1 MKNNKLS
8 RQDAEDLEIRRLEA
22 LAAYEE
28 SLHDQGIAL
37 IAGVD
42 EAGRGPLAGPV
53 VAAAAIL
60 PPGLRLNG
68 LNDSKQLNLN
78 TRLRL
83 ESEIKARAVAWA
95 IGEAD
100 VEEIDRFNIL
110 GATKLAMKR
119 ALSGL
124 AIRPDYL
131 LLDALRLDLA
141 IPQEGIIKGD
151 ARCAC
156 ISAAS
161 ILAKTYRD
169 RLMERLDAL
178 YPQYHL
184 AQNKGY
190 PTEIHRL
197 AVARHGP
204 SPCHRKT
211 FLGFLERPDFR
222 QISFFDQEELQ

>member
-1 MKNNKLS
+1 M
-8 RQDAEDLEIRRLEA
+8 EA
-22 LAAYEE
+22 LSAYEE
-28 SLHDQGIAL
+28 SLYDRGFAW

-60 PPGLRLNG
+60 PSGLRLKG
-68 LNDSKQLNLN
+68 LNDSKKLNLK

-83 ESEIKARAVAWA
+83 ESEIKNQAAAWA

-110 GATKLAMKR
+110 GATKLAMGR

-124 AIRPDYL
+124 SIQPDYL
-131 LLDALRLDLA
+131 LLDALRLDLC
-141 IPQEGIIKGD
+141 IPQEGIVKGD

-161 ILAKTYRD
+161 VLAKTYRD
-169 RLMERLDAL
+169 RLMEGLDAL

-190 PTEIHRL
+190 PTERHRL

-211 FLGFLERPDFR
+211 FLGFLERPDFK
-222 QISFFDQEELQ
+222 QVAFFDDEEVQRYSQKKA